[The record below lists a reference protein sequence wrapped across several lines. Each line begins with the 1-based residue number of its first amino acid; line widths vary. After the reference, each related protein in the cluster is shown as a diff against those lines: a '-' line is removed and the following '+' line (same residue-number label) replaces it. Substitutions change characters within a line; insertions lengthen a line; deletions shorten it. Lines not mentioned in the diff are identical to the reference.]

1 MPLTNLTNKEKI
13 ISLLYMAKTVSSD
26 IEVQNKQYQII
37 QIFLDNFIK
46 ECDYYP
52 FVNIIRRRQPN
63 GKGLEIIYTL
73 NWQIK
78 DLSKEEALKEC
89 DRLIEEFEYRN
100 KKYID
105 ITKVLID
112 ELVKTRRPTRE
123 QLIYVQDFT
132 RLHEDWMIKDPE
144 EYIDMY
150 HDNFYLERLIEYWNR
165 Y

>member
-13 ISLLYMAKTVSSD
+13 ISLLYIARNELATD

-37 QIFLDNFIK
+37 QTFLDNFIK
-46 ECDYYP
+46 ECDYFP
-52 FVNIIRRRQPN
+52 FVNIIRRRSFAQKRQPQ

-78 DLSKEEALKEC
+78 NLSKEEALKEC
-89 DRLIEEFEYRN
+89 DRLMEEFEYRN

-112 ELVKTRRPTRE
+112 ELAKTRRPTRE
-123 QLIYVQDFT
+123 QLTYIQDFT
-132 RLHEDWMIKDPE
+132 RLHED
-144 EYIDMY
+144 
-150 HDNFYLERLIEYWNR
+150 
-165 Y
+165 